1 MQTQVKASAI
11 VSDGINALTDN
22 DWYIY
27 HAKQNN
33 LTLAEIQIITLAEGA
48 VVGGTLTNKA
58 VNEVGNDP
66 VSIEGAWYKE
76 SSSAT
81 EEDKVYLVTYPNAQ
95 ETDEVALGWRISSKL
110 NLLMSPDTP
119 QELLENQEITVKT
132 YGNDTNII
140 IKRTDTGKS
149 YKSKYVMSNKILAFS
164 GGKDLSLTTQDE
176 TNIDIYAYDKV
187 ELQKIDSNNKAQYSS
202 DGTIQLKM

>member
-33 LTLAEIQIITLAEGA
+33 LTLAEMQIITLAEGA
-48 VVGGTLTNKA
+48 VVGGELT

-66 VSIEGAWYKE
+66 VAIENAWYQE
-76 SSSAT
+76 SPTA
-81 EEDKVYLVTYPNAQ
+81 EDIVNLVIYPTAQ
-95 ETDEVALGWRISSKL
+95 GTDEVALGWRISSKL

-119 QELLENQEITVKT
+119 QELLEHQEITVKT
-132 YGNDTNII
+132 SDDKTST
-140 IKRTDTGKS
+140 IKGTGSGTS

-164 GGKDLSLTTQDE
+164 GGKDLSVTTQDE
-176 TNIDIYAYDKV
+176 TNIDIYSYDRV
-187 ELQKIDSNNKAQYSS
+187 ELPKDSDNKPTQYNS